1 MFSLLRKGLVYR
13 NISSDV
19 VEHDLDIDAD
29 QWSYDGRDVYRGA
42 IDLNYIDNALNV
54 YWLYDDDSKRIG
66 LVEHE
71 SDNLAEFKCLWFYD
85 NPYATLFQDSEW
97 KSTGKTLMSKLS
109 SEAYQDCLETDFVFI
124 GDQCLTNNVLLI
136 TPEILIQKPK
146 IYTCEKCGKKSLMKT
161 NSCSAASVSDLEFN
175 NFSILFVD
183 ESFVI
188 YEKSTKDQPL
198 VEHADA
204 QEQELVQAQ
213 SVDQEELLVAPN
225 QAEPETPPALEQGE
239 LHPPLQP

>member
-1 MFSLLRKGLVYR
+1 MFSLLRKGLVYK
-13 NISSDV
+13 NISSDI

-29 QWSYDGRDVYRGA
+29 QWSYDGRDVYRGCV
-42 IDLNYIDNALNV
+42 DPDYINNSLNV

-71 SDNLAEFKCLWFYD
+71 SENQAEFKCLWFYD
-85 NPYATLFQDSEW
+85 NPYATLFQDIAW

-136 TPEILIQKPK
+136 TPEILIQNPK
-146 IYTCEKCGKKSLMKT
+146 IYTCEKCGKKSLMKS
-161 NSCSAASVSDLEFN
+161 NVCSTASVSDLDFKD
-175 NFSILFVD
+175 FSILFVD

-188 YEKSTKDQPL
+188 YEKSKTDPPQP
-198 VEHADA
+198 DA
-204 QEQELVQAQ
+204 SVQEQELVQVQ
-213 SVDQEELLVAPN
+213 SADQEESLVAPN
-225 QAEPETPPALEQGE
+225 QAET
-239 LHPPLQP
+239 PPLQEQEQVDPPPQP

>member
-1 MFSLLRKGLVYR
+1 MFSLLRKGLVYK
-13 NISSDV
+13 NISSDI

-29 QWSYDGRDVYRGA
+29 QWSYDGRDVYRGCV
-42 IDLNYIDNALNV
+42 DPDYISNSLNV

-71 SDNLAEFKCLWFYD
+71 SENQAEFKCLWFYD
-85 NPYATLFQDSEW
+85 NPYATLFQDTVW

-136 TPEILIQKPK
+136 TPEILIQNPK
-146 IYTCEKCGKKSLMKT
+146 IYRCEKCGKKSLMKS
-161 NSCSAASVSDLEFN
+161 NVCSTASVSDLDFKD
-175 NFSILFVD
+175 FSILFVD

-188 YEKSTKDQPL
+188 YEKSKTDPPQPD
-198 VEHADA
+198 ASA
-204 QEQELVQAQ
+204 QEQELVQVQ
-213 SVDQEELLVAPN
+213 SADQEELLVDPN
-225 QAEPETPPALEQGE
+225 QAETL
-239 LHPPLQP
+239 PLQEQEQVDPPPQP

>member
-1 MFSLLRKGLVYR
+1 MFSLLRKGLVYK
-13 NISSDV
+13 NISSDI

-29 QWSYDGRDVYRGA
+29 QWSYDGRDVYRGCV
-42 IDLNYIDNALNV
+42 DPEYINNSLNV

-71 SDNLAEFKCLWFYD
+71 SENQAEFKCLWFYD
-85 NPYATLFQDSEW
+85 NPYATLFQDTAW

-136 TPEILIQKPK
+136 TPEILIQNPK
-146 IYTCEKCGKKSLMKT
+146 IYTCEKCGKKSLMKS
-161 NSCSAASVSDLEFN
+161 NVCSTASVSDLDFKD
-175 NFSILFVD
+175 FSILFVD

-188 YEKSTKDQPL
+188 YEKSKTDPPHD
-198 VEHADA
+198 VSV
-204 QEQELVQAQ
+204 QEQELVQVQ
-213 SVDQEELLVAPN
+213 SADQEELLVAPN
-225 QAEPETPPALEQGE
+225 QAET
-239 LHPPLQP
+239 PPLQEQEQVDPPPQP